1 MLFILLSKCILVI
14 FYLVCVSFI
23 TTDNVHVCIIY
34 CQEALM

>member
-1 MLFILLSKCILVI
+1 MLFILLSKYFLIF